1 MEFRQ
6 LEYFLATARL
16 NNMTEAA
23 RQMHVSQPSLSNA
36 VKSLETELGV
46 PLFNR
51 HGKRIEL
58 NEAGR
63 YFAPRVSS
71 AMDVVTEAKDVVS
84 QKDREREHTVN
95 CTLGIPMGNQ
105 GKLISSFFKV
115 HPDITVRVGY
125 PSSKLFENQT
135 IDLHLFGTS
144 VDLDDTNVIKLGY
157 ERYVLILPKNHPL
170 ADRGEINL
178 SEMAQERLIMT
189 EPSEIYNE
197 TKSMCRSAGFEPK
210 IAYETQVCFEA
221 INMVEAGLGYSIAAE
236 FTWLSGMNNDIA
248 VIPIA
253 DQQRGRYLYARMNEG
268 AEPTEAVWKFIDF
281 LQDYSDSLVSE

>member
-63 YFAPRVSS
+63 YFASRVSS

-105 GKLISSFFKV
+105 GKLISSFFKA

-170 ADRGEINL
+170 ADRGRNQSIRNGARASDHDRTVRNL
-178 SEMAQERLIMT
+178 QRDEEHVPVSRLRAENRIRDT
-189 EPSEIYNE
+189 GLLRGNQYGGS
-197 TKSMCRSAGFEPK
+197 GF
-210 IAYETQVCFEA
+210 
-221 INMVEAGLGYSIAAE
+221 GL
-236 FTWLSGMNNDIA
+236 FH
-248 VIPIA
+248 
-253 DQQRGRYLYARMNEG
+253 RGGIHVALRHE
-268 AEPTEAVWKFIDF
+268 
-281 LQDYSDSLVSE
+281 